1 MNALDSFV
9 SRKYK
14 GCETV
19 GRAIKKT
26 HMAMMETKAE
36 RINILNEE
44 KMNLFEE
51 FQFKLIKNKIYRQAS

>member
-9 SRKYK
+9 SGKYK

-19 GRAIKKT
+19 GRATKKT

-44 KMNLFEE
+44 KMM
-51 FQFKLIKNKIYRQAS
+51 RVACV

>member
-1 MNALDSFV
+1 MCIGLGYFMNTLDSFV
-9 SRKYK
+9 SSKYR

-19 GRAIKKT
+19 GRATKKT

-44 KMNLFEE
+44 KMM
-51 FQFKLIKNKIYRQAS
+51 RVACV